1 MITDNQIR
9 NQIVRR
15 IQKIPSDK
23 LKELQKFVD
32 ELENNTKKKTRALSY
47 AGSWNDINESVF
59 KNLTLDLIQNR
70 QKNKRRF
77 EE

>member
-1 MITDNQIR
+1 MITESQIR

-15 IQKIPSDK
+15 IQKIPSGK
-23 LKELQKFVD
+23 LKKLQKFVD
-32 ELENNTKKKTRALSY
+32 ELENNTKKKTRTLSY
-47 AGSWNDINESVF
+47 AGSWNDINESVY
-59 KNLTLDLIQNR
+59 KNLTTDLIQNR